1 MVLQAGVG
9 RRVFADNPTY
19 AQEALASI
27 ETAGRASLDELNRL
41 LRVLQPEGG
50 GTAEPFAPTVA
61 DLEEMAE
68 RIRATGRPVELRTNG
83 VELPAGAARAV
94 YRIVQEALTNAVR
107 HTPSGRIRV
116 ELLRNDSQVLLE
128 VLNEC
133 DPAGRPG
140 PGARAGEHARAG
152 ATGGRRAGGG
162 PGRRRVPGARG
173 AARGRGGGPVI
184 RVLLA
189 DDDVLVRSGL
199 RALLDAE
206 EDITVVGEA
215 ADGREAVERARALQP
230 DVVLMDVRM
239 PRLDGVAATR
249 EIVSWPRRPRVLV
262 LTTFDLDEV
271 VDDALDAGA
280 DGFLLKRATPEQLID
295 GIRTVVAGDA
305 LVAPAVTR
313 RLLAAYAAR
322 RAPDRDRLRL
332 AAHLTEREA
341 DILRA
346 LADGLSNA
354 EIARE
359 VWLSPETVK
368 THVKSVL
375 AKLGVR
381 DRTQAVV
388 WAYRTGFVDPSAR
401 DRPAPR

>member
-19 AQEALASI
+19 AQEALVSI

-50 GTAEPFAPTVA
+50 GTGGALRPDGA

-68 RIRATGRPVELRTNG
+68 RIRATGRPR
-83 VELPAGAARAV
+83 GAADQRRRADP
-94 YRIVQEALTNAVR
+94 RRRPGGLPDRPGGPDQRRPPHAER
-107 HTPSGRIRV
+107 PDPGRGPRKAP
-116 ELLRNDSQVLLE
+116 QVLLE

-133 DPAGRPG
+133 DPLADPVPG
-140 PGARAGEHARAG
+140 HGLVNMRERARLE
-152 ATGGRRAGGG
+152 GRRAGGR

-173 AARGRGGGPVI
+173 AARGRGGVPVI

-206 EDITVVGEA
+206 ADITVVGEA
-215 ADGREAVERARALQP
+215 ADGREAVERARGAAA

-239 PRLDGVAATR
+239 PRMDGVAATR

-280 DGFLLKRATPEQLID
+280 DGFLLKRATPEQLVD

-313 RLLAAYAAR
+313 RPLAAHRPR
-322 RAPDRDRLRL
+322 RAPDRDRLEL
-332 AAHLTEREA
+332 AAHLTER
-341 DILRA
+341 RPT
-346 LADGLSNA
+346 S
-354 EIARE
+354 
-359 VWLSPETVK
+359 
-368 THVKSVL
+368 SV
-375 AKLGVR
+375 R
-381 DRTQAVV
+381 WPTDCPT
-388 WAYRTGFVDPSAR
+388 
-401 DRPAPR
+401 PRSLERSGSRRRR